1 MCVYVRELDYTVM
14 QLNVKL
20 GIGVP
25 TYIIRGGSG
34 NGVVLPG
41 GRTPNLGQ
49 NRANGYPR
57 AGKKGSS

>member
-1 MCVYVRELDYTVM
+1 MCVYVCELDYTVM
-14 QLNVKL
+14 QLNAKL

-25 TYIIRGGSG
+25 TYIIRGSG

-49 NRANGYPR
+49 NRANGYTR